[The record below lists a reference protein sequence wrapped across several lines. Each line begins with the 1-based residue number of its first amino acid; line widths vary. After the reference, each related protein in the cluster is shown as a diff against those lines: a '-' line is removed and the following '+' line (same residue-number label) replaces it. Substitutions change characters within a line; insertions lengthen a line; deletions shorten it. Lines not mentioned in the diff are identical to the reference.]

1 MVQYFVFGAGRRL
14 SSAFD
19 GGQALRLSPL
29 LYLCRRLCGHFTA
42 HGVLRDG
49 RLSRPVSLS
58 GLGVSIFCSLK
69 EKRTGGGDQKVI
81 LQSVDGF
88 SLSLS
93 GALRRVIFS
102 AAEDRGRQPLL
113 DSVILSLSLLTSAM
127 MFGNYREMWWFNL
140 AASAL
145 YVVMWLTEFFSSG
158 TGLSFAVMQTV
169 VSVINIKGIVDWKKL
184 KNDG

>member
-1 MVQYFVFGAGRRL
+1 M
-14 SSAFD
+14 
-19 GGQALRLSPL
+19 RLSPL

-102 AAEDRGRQPLL
+102 AAEDRGRSAPSRQC
-113 DSVILSLSLLTSAM
+113 DSLAQLAYKRNDVWQLS
-127 MFGNYREMWWFNL
+127 GN
-140 AASAL
+140 
-145 YVVMWLTEFFSSG
+145 VV
-158 TGLSFAVMQTV
+158 V
-169 VSVINIKGIVDWKKL
+169 
-184 KNDG
+184 